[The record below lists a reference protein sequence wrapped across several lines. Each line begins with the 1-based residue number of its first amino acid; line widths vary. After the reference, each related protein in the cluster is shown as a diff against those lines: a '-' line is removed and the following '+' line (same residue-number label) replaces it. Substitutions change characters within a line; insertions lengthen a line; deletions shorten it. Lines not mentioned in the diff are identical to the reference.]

1 MVINKNNLKHTWTRV
16 PLLLLHR
23 LSSLFFSFLFRNCSE
38 TRPPERLHPRPLRAP
53 SAIGAIPRS
62 VACPRSMLLSSAAP
76 LGSPSRQSLFSTVS
90 PLSATNDLCF
100 LRFLSPFFFFFFNKV
115 TIHNFEFLSNFR
127 DSFDLTPILSI
138 RDLEMISRRNK

>member
-1 MVINKNNLKHTWTRV
+1 MMVINKNNLKHTWTRV

-23 LSSLFFSFLFRNCSE
+23 LSSFFFSFLFRNCSE

-100 LRFLSPFFFFFFNKV
+100 LRFLSLRFPFFFFFFLIRWPY
-115 TIHNFEFLSNFR
+115 TILNFSRIFV
-127 DSFDLTPILSI
+127 IHSI
-138 RDLEMISRRNK
+138 WLQFYRLEI